1 MKVKRIYAILISL
14 LFFITVLSCCYFTFN
29 ISKLEVS
36 YSINDETDIR
46 DISDKL
52 NEYKGKNLIFFN
64 IDEVSLLLKNYEYFE
79 LVSVTK
85 SYPATLKI
93 EIKERREVFAL
104 KSKEQVFVVSENG
117 YIFDVYEQEYFEQNN
132 TLKLI
137 ELDLVGINVLS
148 EYKGDF
154 IKTDNPIFINSV
166 FEMAKKI
173 ELTDC
178 IKSIQAVSEVEKK
191 NVVFKTYTG
200 VEIVVYDSN
209 DEGLRKIANQF
220 IKYESLSD
228 YQKAY
233 GYIYITKLA
242 ETGEIR
248 ATWSNV
254 NSKE

>member
-36 YSINDETDIR
+36 YSINDETDIS

-79 LVSVTK
+79 LVSVSK